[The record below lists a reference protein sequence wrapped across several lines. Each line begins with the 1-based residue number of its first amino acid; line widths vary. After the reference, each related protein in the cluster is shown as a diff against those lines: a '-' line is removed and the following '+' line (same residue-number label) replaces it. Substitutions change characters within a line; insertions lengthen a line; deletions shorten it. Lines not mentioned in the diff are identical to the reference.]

1 MADPAHYAASVRK
14 VRTFAA
20 IAAILAVGAAAP
32 ATATHNIPRD
42 LSIKYSS
49 DKHRFKG
56 KFKSQV
62 ADCRTGIVT
71 LHRIESGP
79 NPIVGSV
86 AASGGKWAIRASKRG
101 RYYADSDS
109 FQAAG
114 GFCPRVRSR
123 VLEI

>member
-1 MADPAHYAASVRK
+1 MRK
-14 VRTFAA
+14 VRTFA
-20 IAAILAVGAAAP
+20 IVAAVLAGSAAGSAG
-32 ATATHNIPRD
+32 ATHNIPRD

-49 DKHRFKG
+49 EKHKFKG

-62 ADCRTGIVT
+62 GDCRTGIVT
-71 LHRIESGP
+71 LHRIEGGP
-79 NPIVGSV
+79 NPIVGSD
-86 AASGGKWAIRASKRG
+86 AASGGKWSIRASKRG

-109 FQAAG
+109 FQAPN